1 MGFHLDIFD
10 RLLFNLGF
18 WLTNDLL
25 GLSWFLDLLK
35 ISGGCSG
42 AIASRV
48 SCHLL
53 ISLSS
58 IRSDLLLLSTSCIC
72 GVLGIVVV
80 RLRRI
85 KHHRWLVIKG
95 REGDKLTPPI
105 LPIKSNLLILYKL
118 GRLIKYIK
126 ALKIDL

>member
-1 MGFHLDIFD
+1 MGVHLDIFD

-25 GLSWFLDLLK
+25 GLSWFLDLFK

-48 SCHLL
+48 SCRLL
-53 ISLSS
+53 IIFSV
-58 IRSDLLLLSTSCIC
+58 RSNLLLLSTRCIR

-80 RLRRI
+80 GLRWI
-85 KHHRWLVIKG
+85 NHHH
-95 REGDKLTPPI
+95 
-105 LPIKSNLLILYKL
+105 
-118 GRLIKYIK
+118 
-126 ALKIDL
+126 

>member
-18 WLTNDLL
+18 WLTNDSL
-25 GLSWFLDLLK
+25 GLSYFLDLFE
-35 ISGGCSG
+35 ISDGCSG
-42 AIASRV
+42 TIASRV
-48 SCHLL
+48 SYHLL
-53 ISLSS
+53 IIFSS
-58 IRSDLLLLSTSCIC
+58 IRSILLLLSTSCIC

-80 RLRRI
+80 GLWRI

-105 LPIKSNLLILYKL
+105 FPIKSDLLILYKL
-118 GRLIKYIK
+118 RWLIKCIK
-126 ALKIDL
+126 A